1 MAVKYGKRGGI
12 SYKNTDWRSY
22 YGAENYDRY
31 VAQKKA
37 EHAKSLKE
45 SEEKRKA
52 LEEFYKALDE
62 DPKLREIY
70 EAEYF
75 DAIENSY
82 EDDYY
87 DYEEY

>member
-22 YGAENYDRY
+22 YGAE
-31 VAQKKA
+31 
-37 EHAKSLKE
+37 
-45 SEEKRKA
+45 
-52 LEEFYKALDE
+52 
-62 DPKLREIY
+62 
-70 EAEYF
+70 YF

-87 DYEEY
+87 DYEDY

>member
-37 EHAKSLKE
+37 E
-45 SEEKRKA
+45 
-52 LEEFYKALDE
+52 
-62 DPKLREIY
+62 
-70 EAEYF
+70 YF
-75 DAIENSY
+75 DAIENYY

-87 DYEEY
+87 EYEDY